1 MDEIVRTV
9 TADGAGVLRVQVGG
23 LEPGAIYTLTLRPH
37 DGGEHPTSDSNPDVE
52 DFA

>member
-1 MDEIVRTV
+1 MRTE

-23 LEPGAIYTLTLRPH
+23 LEPGTAYVVTIRPQ
-37 DGGEHPTSDSNPDVE
+37 DGGEHENSDSNPDVE